1 MTSSKM
7 LDPCSFDERGSGS
20 NMGDGVTLGSG
31 GGTSLLVK
39 DPIDEYFMA
48 VCKVELHLIDGM
60 DPVGCINGVGT
71 HFKVQSTLDDV
82 EVKLAKLSMDGATIY
97 LFNLLKET
105 KEDLTWTRLKQA
117 LRVYGDCHY
126 NNMIEDLFYLCQ
138 MGTIEEYIADIVFI
152 SL

>member
-48 VCKVELHLIDGM
+48 VCKVELPLIDGM

-71 HFKVQSTLDDV
+71 HFKVQSMMG
-82 EVKLAKLSMDGATIY
+82 E
-97 LFNLLKET
+97 LKFF
-105 KEDLTWTRLKQA
+105 LGLQIKQTS
-117 LRVYGDCHY
+117 
-126 NNMIEDLFYLCQ
+126 N
-138 MGTIEEYIADIVFI
+138 VFI
-152 SL
+152 FTKPSM

>member
-48 VCKVELHLIDGM
+48 VCKVEVHLRRHHNKSRKQRDCFCGPCQNKNTNPTLFYSISKLLLKCNHR
-60 DPVGCINGVGT
+60 PPSPSI
-71 HFKVQSTLDDV
+71 QSPFFFSLNKPFHIIQYSLDD
-82 EVKLAKLSMDGATIY
+82 
-97 LFNLLKET
+97 
-105 KEDLTWTRLKQA
+105 
-117 LRVYGDCHY
+117 
-126 NNMIEDLFYLCQ
+126 
-138 MGTIEEYIADIVFI
+138 YIILYFI
-152 SL
+152 FR

>member
-1 MTSSKM
+1 
-7 LDPCSFDERGSGS
+7 
-20 NMGDGVTLGSG
+20 
-31 GGTSLLVK
+31 
-39 DPIDEYFMA
+39 MA
-48 VCKVELHLIDGM
+48 VYKVELPLIDGM
-60 DPVGCINGVGT
+60 DPVGWITRVET
-71 HFKVQSTLDDV
+71 YFKVQITLDDV
-82 EVKLAKLSMDGATIY
+82 EVKLAKLSMDGATIH

-105 KEDLTWTRLKQA
+105 KEHLTWTRLKQA